1 MVELSNINNVVGSL
15 TSCVVLLSGI
25 FCLLCV
31 QTAFT
36 GELTFE
42 LPDNERMCFFEKID
56 KGVKCTLEFQVIT
69 GGHYDVDLEVVAPNG
84 QMLYKDTKK
93 QYDTFVWTTDQSGVY
108 KFCFSNEFSTFS
120 HKVVYF
126 DFQVGDEPPLTKN
139 MEGHA
144 TALTLMESASVS
156 VHNSLNEVT
165 DYQTHLMLREA
176 SGRAFAEFLNERVFY
191 WSICET
197 VAVLL
202 IGIGQIIV
210 LRSFFTDKRPSSTVQ
225 S

>member
-1 MVELSNINNVVGSL
+1 MVELSNINNLAGSL
-15 TSCVVLLSGI
+15 SSSIVLSGI
-25 FCLLCV
+25 LCLLYV
-31 QTAFT
+31 QTVFS
-36 GELTFE
+36 GEFTFE

-56 KGVKCTLEFQVIT
+56 EGIKCTLEFQVIT
-69 GGHYDVDLEVVAPNG
+69 GGHYDVDLEIVAPNG
-84 QMLYKDTKK
+84 QMLYKNTKK
-93 QYDTFVWTTDQSGVY
+93 QYDTFVWKTDQAGVF

-126 DFQVGDEPPLTKN
+126 DFQVGEEPPLTKN
-139 MEGHA
+139 MESHA
-144 TALTLMESASVS
+144 TALTLMESAAVS
-156 VHNSLNEVT
+156 VHNSLNEVS

-197 VAVLL
+197 VAVLV
-202 IGIGQIIV
+202 IGIGQIII
-210 LRSFFTDKRPSSTVQ
+210 LRSFFTDKRPTSTIQ